1 MKKIY
6 KPTWKTYFELGKEEL
21 RKEKYKLAIVY
32 FQKSR
37 RYMRTANSGTLN
49 LIYRAI
55 THYYLRDI
63 TESIYFSIYL
73 FESRDKFSLPPLWE
87 LINNLSMSDDIKTLK
102 DLNKFLKILE
112 NIINKNKSHI
122 LIKHSE
128 ETLKEIY
135 YMRAFILRKIG
146 QLRWSLFYFRKI
158 IPSNIDF
165 SRLTEREKN
174 FYSFVLTSRSVAYIE
189 KDCASKAINDV
200 NNALKM
206 QRCNYRAYMR
216 AGKIYRNFKNNSLAI
231 SMFSKAIEFRYHF
244 VPHKEELVSC
254 YLNRGYLR
262 IKNGNI
268 EDAIN
273 DFELAYSVDK
283 FCMTKN
289 REITK
294 KIPKGVRNIILINS
308 QIKI

>member
-21 RKEKYKLAIVY
+21 RKEKYKQATVY
-32 FQKSR
+32 FQKTRRCARTKNSR
-37 RYMRTANSGTLN
+37 TLI
-49 LIYRAI
+49 LIYRVI
-55 THYYLRDI
+55 SHYYLRDI

-73 FESRDKFSLPPLWE
+73 IEPRDKFSLSPLWE
-87 LINNLSMSDDIKTLK
+87 LINNLSMCDYLKTLK
-102 DLNKFLKILE
+102 DLNNFLKIFESL
-112 NIINKNKSHI
+112 IKKSWGHI
-122 LIKHSE
+122 LIKNPTSY
-128 ETLKEIY
+128 LIEIY
-135 YMRAFILRKIG
+135 WMRAFILRRLG

-165 SRLTEREKN
+165 SKLTKREKY
-174 FYSFVLTSRSVAYIE
+174 FYSFVLTCRASTYI
-189 KDCASKAINDV
+189 KKNCASEAINDV

-206 QRCNYRAYMR
+206 EKCNYRAYMR

-231 SMFSKAIEFRYHF
+231 SMFSKAIELRYHF

-273 DFELAYSVDK
+273 DFEIAYSEDK
-283 FCMTKN
+283 FCMKKN
-289 REITK
+289 SEITK
-294 KIPKGVRNIILINS
+294 KIPKGVKNIILINS